1 MEIIQFIQNHKV
13 LELTPKFVIY
23 LLAIYFAF
31 KLFDF
36 ITGLTRT
43 WVKQEKFQSAIMRE
57 GIGRWI
63 GEVIGLAVII
73 IIDLLFGL
81 NFTLT
86 YATLGLFLYKEIG
99 SIKENLEKL
108 DVTLPELLEM
118 YLNKISKGDFK
129 K

>member
-1 MEIIQFIQNHKV
+1 MEFITFFQEHKL
-13 LELTPKFVIY
+13 LELVPNFIMYLLVIY
-23 LLAIYFAF
+23 FVF

-36 ITGLTRT
+36 VTGLTRT
-43 WVKQEKFQSAIMRE
+43 WVKKEKFQSSIMRE

-73 IIDLLFGL
+73 VIDLLFGL
-81 NFTLT
+81 NFMLT

-99 SIKENLEKL
+99 SIKENIEKL
-108 DVTLPELLEM
+108 GVTIPELVVT
-118 YLNKISKGDFK
+118 YINKLSKGDYK